1 MVTTLLILCIPLTA
15 AVVGFFVLKSVQ
27 LGLRWQMQAA
37 RNEPPTLDVPDPIQ
51 RITDSKQA
59 AQQEKVQ
66 ANILAEWLNGPT
78 ESR

>member
-27 LGLRWQMQAA
+27 LGLRWQMQVVRA
-37 RNEPPTLDVPDPIQ
+37 EPPTLDVPDPVQ
-51 RITDSKQA
+51 RITESKQA
-59 AQQEKVQ
+59 AAQKDQT
-66 ANILAEWLNGPT
+66 NILAEWLNGPT